1 MQMGPN
7 RVLCGKPAEQKVA
20 ELQTAL
26 GLPAL
31 EVIGP
36 QV

>member
-1 MQMGPN
+1 MHLGPN
-7 RVLCGKPAEQKVA
+7 CVLCGKPAEQTVA

-36 QV
+36 PV